1 MKTRG
6 LQVALVLVCGFAV
19 LASAAAAGTGI
30 RLTAKDGSII
40 SARTMESGMDLQ
52 SNMLIVPRNYAMT
65 GTGYDNTKGMQWTTK
80 YGYVG
85 PNVNGQNWVCDGLN
99 EKGLAVSSFMF
110 PANNNWNTTVKQKTN
125 QTMTPYQVASYVLG
139 TCATVQDAITT
150 LRSVRVWNGNTNT
163 TTNNTNNTNNN
174 TNNSNWVG
182 TWNYAIYD
190 NQGHSV
196 VMQYTDGQ
204 WNVQENTQGV
214 VTNSTAFRWNLNGL
228 RNYIHNATPA
238 AGAQQC
244 VWQAF
249 HLLNQFDVPVGM
261 VYANAQNKWTG
272 GYTNWTTAADMTHLR
287 YYFHTYQ
294 NRQVQMIDL
303 NKVNLN
309 AKTIKTVA
317 MPQEETVNDLS
328 GNVN

>member
-1 MKTRG
+1 MKTRS
-6 LQVALVLVCGFAV
+6 LQVALVLLCGFVV

-30 RLTAKDGSII
+30 RLTAKDGSIVC
-40 SARTMESGMDLQ
+40 ARTMESGMDLQ
-52 SNMLIVPRNYAMT
+52 SNMLIVPRNYAFT
-65 GTGYDNTKGMQWTTK
+65 GTGPENTTGMKWTTK

-85 PNVNGQNWVCDGLN
+85 PNTHGQSWVWDGLN

-110 PANNNWNTTVKQKTN
+110 PANNNQKTTVKQNTN
-125 QTMTPYQVASYVLG
+125 HTMTPYQVATYVLG
-139 TCATVQDAITT
+139 TCATVQDAITA
-150 LRSVRVWNGNTNT
+150 LQNVRVWN
-163 TTNNTNNTNNN
+163 NNTNANNN
-174 TNNSNWVG
+174 QNMVG

-204 WNVQENTQGV
+204 WNVQENTQGI

-228 RNYIHNATPA
+228 RNYIHNATPVS
-238 AGAQQC
+238 GGQQC

-261 VYANAQNKWTG
+261 VYANGQNNKWTG
-272 GYTNWTTAADMTHLR
+272 GYTNWTTAADMTHVR

-294 NRQVQMIDL
+294 NRQIQMIDL
-303 NKVNLN
+303 SKVNLN
-309 AKTIKTVA
+309 AKTIKTVT
-317 MPQEETVNDLS
+317 MQQDETVNDLS
-328 GNVN
+328 GNIN